1 MVVSLVK
8 VRRMLNMNFYQE
20 ITLIDQ
26 AEISPYVIWS
36 KLYTQLHI
44 ALAEIKDDSNKVS
57 IGVSFP
63 QYIFEEKT
71 ENQKPKINLGKKLR
85 LFSDSEANLKKLD
98 IRHWFEHLEDYVHI
112 TSIREVPSEIKGYAI
127 YKRKQ
132 VKTNAERLARH
143 RVKRGDIGFDE
154 ALARYSNVVTITN
167 LPYIEM
173 KSLSTSDKQSEKRFK
188 LFIEK
193 QSAEKSE
200 TQVFSTYGLSSVSSV
215 PEF

>member
-1 MVVSLVK
+1 M
-8 VRRMLNMNFYQE
+8 RYYQE

-26 AEISPYVIWS
+26 AEISPYFIWS
-36 KLYTQLHI
+36 KFYTQLHI
-44 ALAEIKDDSNKVS
+44 AFAEIKDTNDKVN

-71 ENQKPKINLGKKLR
+71 EDKNVKVSLGKKLR
-85 LFSDSEANLKKLD
+85 LFAQNEADLAKLD
-98 IRHWFEHLEDYVHI
+98 IKKWLDRLTDYVHV
-112 TSIREVPSEIKGYAI
+112 TSIREVPENIKSYAI

-154 ALARYSNVVTITN
+154 ALARYRHVVTTTD
-167 LPYIEM
+167 LPFIQM
-173 KSLSTSDKQSEKRFK
+173 KSLTSDKMFK

-193 QSAEKSE
+193 QSIGQSE
-200 TQVFSTYGLSSVSSV
+200 TQIFSTYGLSSESSV

>member
-1 MVVSLVK
+1 MK
-8 VRRMLNMNFYQE
+8 FYQE

-26 AEISPYVIWS
+26 AEISPYFIWS
-36 KLYTQLHI
+36 KLYNQLH
-44 ALAEIKDDSNKVS
+44 LAFAEQKDENDKVN

-71 ENQKPKINLGKKLR
+71 EKQRAKINLGKKIR
-85 LFSDSEANLKKLD
+85 LFAQTESDLKKLD
-98 IRHWFEHLEDYVHI
+98 IRKWVERLEDYVHI
-112 TSIREVPSEIKGYAI
+112 TSIREVPSSIKGYSI

-132 VKTNAERLARH
+132 VKSSAERLARH
-143 RVKRGDIGFDE
+143 DE
-154 ALARYSNVVTITN
+154 KKGRYSYENAFEHYKKFVKNTD
-167 LPYIEM
+167 LPYIQM
-173 KSLSTSDKQSEKRFK
+173 KSLTSEKHFK

>member
-1 MVVSLVK
+1 MK
-8 VRRMLNMNFYQE
+8 YYQE

-26 AEISPYVIWS
+26 AEISLYFIWS

-44 ALAEIKDDSNKVS
+44 ALAEIKDTNNKVDLS
-57 IGVSFP
+57 VSFP
-63 QYIFEEKT
+63 QYLFEK
-71 ENQKPKINLGKKLR
+71 NDKNSKVNLGKKLR
-85 LFSDSEANLKKLD
+85 LFAQNEADLKKLD
-98 IRHWFEHLEDYVHI
+98 LKKWLDRLTDYVHI
-112 TSIREVPSEIKGYAI
+112 TSIREVPENIKGYAI

-154 ALARYSNVVTITN
+154 ALARYSNVVTTTD
-167 LPYIEM
+167 LPFIQM
-173 KSLSTSDKQSEKRFK
+173 KSLTSDQVFK

-193 QSAEKSE
+193 KNAEQSES
-200 TQVFSTYGLSSVSSV
+200 QVFSTYGLSSESSV

>member
-1 MVVSLVK
+1 MK
-8 VRRMLNMNFYQE
+8 YYQE

-26 AEISPYVIWS
+26 AEISSYFIWS

-44 ALAEIKDDSNKVS
+44 ALAEIKDTNDKVN

-63 QYIFEEKT
+63 QYIFEEKI
-71 ENQKPKINLGKKLR
+71 EGKKAKVNMGKKLR
-85 LFSDSEANLKKLD
+85 LFAQNEADLKKLD
-98 IRHWFEHLEDYVHI
+98 LKKWLDRLTDYVHI
-112 TSIREVPSEIKGYAI
+112 TSIREVPENVKGYAI

-132 VKTNAERLARH
+132 VKTNATRLARH

-154 ALARYSNVVTITN
+154 ALARYSNVVTTTE
-167 LPYIEM
+167 LPFIQM
-173 KSLSTSDKQSEKRFK
+173 KSLTSDQMFK

-193 QSAEKSE
+193 RSIEQSKS
-200 TQVFSTYGLSSVSSV
+200 QVFSTYGLSSESSV

>member
-1 MVVSLVK
+1 MK
-8 VRRMLNMNFYQE
+8 FYQE

-26 AEISPYVIWS
+26 AEISPYFIWS

-44 ALAEIKDDSNKVS
+44 ALAEMKDESDKVS

-63 QYIFEEKT
+63 QYIFEEKV
-71 ENQKPKINLGKKLR
+71 ENQKAKINLGKKLR
-85 LFSDSEANLKKLD
+85 LFAESEDDLKKLD
-98 IRHWFEHLEDYVHI
+98 IRRWLERLEDYVHI
-112 TSIREVPSEIKGYAI
+112 TSIREVPSDIKDYAI

-132 VKTNAERLARH
+132 VKTNAQRLARH
-143 RVKRGDIGFDE
+143 RIKRGDIGFEE
-154 ALARYSNVVTITN
+154 ALARYSNVVTTTD

-173 KSLSTSDKQSEKRFK
+173 QSLSTSDEQSKKRFK

-193 QSAEKSE
+193 LPAEKSE
-200 TQVFSTYGLSSVSSV
+200 NQVFSTYGLSSESAV

>member
-1 MVVSLVK
+1 MK
-8 VRRMLNMNFYQE
+8 YYQE

-26 AEISPYVIWS
+26 AEISSYFIWS

-44 ALAEIKDDSNKVS
+44 ALAEIKDTNDKVN

-63 QYIFEEKT
+63 QYIFEEKI
-71 ENQKPKINLGKKLR
+71 EGKKAKVNMGKKLR
-85 LFSDSEANLKKLD
+85 LFAQNEADLKKLD
-98 IRHWFEHLEDYVHI
+98 LKKWLDRLTDYVHI
-112 TSIREVPSEIKGYAI
+112 TSIREVPENVKGYAI

-132 VKTNAERLARH
+132 VKTNATRLARH

-154 ALARYSNVVTITN
+154 ALARYSNVVTTTD
-167 LPYIEM
+167 LPFVQM
-173 KSLSTSDKQSEKRFK
+173 KSLTSDQMFK

-193 QSAEKSE
+193 KNANQSE
-200 TQVFSTYGLSSVSSV
+200 TQVFSTYGLSSESSV

>member
-1 MVVSLVK
+1 MK
-8 VRRMLNMNFYQE
+8 FYQE

-26 AEISPYVIWS
+26 AEISPYFIWS

-44 ALAEIKDDSNKVS
+44 ALAEIKDDSDKVG
-57 IGVSFP
+57 IGASFP
-63 QYIFEEKT
+63 QYIFEEKV
-71 ENQKPKINLGKKLR
+71 ENQKARINLGNKLR
-85 LFSDSEANLKKLD
+85 LFAESEADLKKLD
-98 IRHWFEHLEDYVHI
+98 IRRWLERLEDYVHVI
-112 TSIREVPSEIKGYAI
+112 SIREVPNDIKNYAI

-132 VKTNAERLARH
+132 VKTNAQRLARH

-154 ALARYSNVVTITN
+154 ALARYSNVVTTTN
-167 LPYIEM
+167 FPYIEM
-173 KSLSTSDKQSEKRFK
+173 KSLSTSDQQSEKRFK

-193 QSAEKSE
+193 QPAEKTE

>member
-1 MVVSLVK
+1 MK
-8 VRRMLNMNFYQE
+8 YYQE

-26 AEISPYVIWS
+26 AEISSYFIWS

-44 ALAEIKDDSNKVS
+44 ALAEIKDTNDKVN

-63 QYIFEEKT
+63 QYIFEEKI
-71 ENQKPKINLGKKLR
+71 EDKKAKINMGKKLR
-85 LFSDSEANLKKLD
+85 LFAQDEADLKKLD
-98 IRHWFEHLEDYVHI
+98 LKKWLDRLTDYVHI
-112 TSIREVPSEIKGYAI
+112 TSIREVPENIKSYAI

-154 ALARYSNVVTITN
+154 ALARYSNVVTTTE
-167 LPYIEM
+167 LPFIQM
-173 KSLSTSDKQSEKRFK
+173 KSLTSDQMFK

-193 QSAEKSE
+193 RSIEQSKS
-200 TQVFSTYGLSSVSSV
+200 QVFSTYGLSSESSV

>member
-1 MVVSLVK
+1 MK
-8 VRRMLNMNFYQE
+8 FYQE

-26 AEISPYVIWS
+26 AEISPYFIWS

-44 ALAEIKDDSNKVS
+44 GLAELKDANEKVN

-63 QYIFEEKT
+63 KYIYEQGRE
-71 ENQKPKINLGKKLR
+71 GKKTKVHLGDKLR
-85 LFSDSEANLKKLD
+85 IFAETQADLEKLNIKK
-98 IRHWFEHLEDYVHI
+98 WLERLTDYLHI
-112 TSIREVPSEIKGYAI
+112 TSIREVPEAKITGYAT
-127 YKRKQ
+127 YSRKQ

-154 ALARYSNVVTITN
+154 ALARYSNVVTTTD
-167 LPYIEM
+167 LPYIQM
-173 KSLSTSDKQSEKRFK
+173 KSLTSDKSFK

-193 QSAEKSE
+193 KIANQSEN
-200 TQVFSTYGLSSVSSV
+200 QVFSTYGLSSESSV

>member
-1 MVVSLVK
+1 MK
-8 VRRMLNMNFYQE
+8 YYQE

-26 AEISPYVIWS
+26 AEISSYFIWS

-44 ALAEIKDDSNKVS
+44 ALAEVKDTNNKVN

-63 QYIFEEKT
+63 QYLFEK
-71 ENQKPKINLGKKLR
+71 NDKNSKVNLGKKLR
-85 LFSDSEANLKKLD
+85 IFAQNEADLKKLD
-98 IRHWFEHLEDYVHI
+98 LKKWLDRLTDYVHI
-112 TSIREVPSEIKGYAI
+112 TSIREVPENIKSYAI

-154 ALARYSNVVTITN
+154 ALVRYSNVVTATD
-167 LPYIEM
+167 LPFVQM
-173 KSLSTSDKQSEKRFK
+173 KSLTSDQVFK

-193 QSAEKSE
+193 KNAEQSES
-200 TQVFSTYGLSSVSSV
+200 QVFSTYGLSLQSSV

>member
-1 MVVSLVK
+1 M
-8 VRRMLNMNFYQE
+8 RYYQE

-26 AEISPYVIWS
+26 AEISPYFIWS

-44 ALAEIKDDSNKVS
+44 AFAEVKDINDKVN

-71 ENQKPKINLGKKLR
+71 EDKNVKVSLGKKLR
-85 LFSDSEANLKKLD
+85 LFAQNEADLAKLD
-98 IRHWFEHLEDYVHI
+98 IKKWLDRLTDYVHV
-112 TSIREVPSEIKGYAI
+112 TSIREVPENIKSYAI

-154 ALARYSNVVTITN
+154 ALARYRHVVTTTD
-167 LPYIEM
+167 LPFIQM
-173 KSLSTSDKQSEKRFK
+173 KSLTSDKMFK

-193 QSAEKSE
+193 RSIEQSE
-200 TQVFSTYGLSSVSSV
+200 TQVFSTYGLSSESSV

>member
-1 MVVSLVK
+1 MK
-8 VRRMLNMNFYQE
+8 YYQE

-26 AEISPYVIWS
+26 AEISSYFIWS

-44 ALAEIKDDSNKVS
+44 VLAEVKDTNNKVN

-63 QYIFEEKT
+63 QYLFEK
-71 ENQKPKINLGKKLR
+71 NDKNSKVNLGKKLR
-85 LFSDSEANLKKLD
+85 IFAQNEADLKKLD
-98 IRHWFEHLEDYVHI
+98 LKKWLDRLTDYVHI
-112 TSIREVPSEIKGYAI
+112 TSIREVPENIKSYAI

-154 ALARYSNVVTITN
+154 ALARYSNVVTTTD
-167 LPYIEM
+167 LPFVQM
-173 KSLSTSDKQSEKRFK
+173 KSLTSDQVFK

-193 QSAEKSE
+193 KNAEQSES
-200 TQVFSTYGLSSVSSV
+200 QVFSTYGLSSESSV

>member
-1 MVVSLVK
+1 MK
-8 VRRMLNMNFYQE
+8 FYQE

-26 AEISPYVIWS
+26 AEISPYFIWS

-44 ALAEIKDDSNKVS
+44 ALAESKDTDNKVNVG
-57 IGVSFP
+57 ISFP
-63 QYIFEEKT
+63 QYIFEK
-71 ENQKPKINLGKKLR
+71 KIEGGKATVNLGKKLR
-85 LFSDSEANLKKLD
+85 IFAQSEAELQTLDLKKWLD
-98 IRHWFEHLEDYVHI
+98 RLTDYVHM
-112 TSIREVPSEIKGYAI
+112 TSIREVPEKVKGYAI

-132 VKTNAERLARH
+132 VKTNAQRLARH

-154 ALARYSNVVTITN
+154 ALARYSNVLTTTD

-173 KSLSTSDKQSEKRFK
+173 LSLSTSDEQDKKCFK

-193 QSAEKSE
+193 QSAQQSA
-200 TQVFSTYGLSSVSSV
+200 THVFSTYGLSSESSV

>member
-1 MVVSLVK
+1 MK
-8 VRRMLNMNFYQE
+8 YYQE

-26 AEISPYVIWS
+26 AEISSYFIWS

-44 ALAEIKDDSNKVS
+44 ALAKIKDTNDKVN

-63 QYIFEEKT
+63 QYRFNQEKS
-71 ENQKPKINLGKKLR
+71 IGFLGTKLR
-85 LFSDSEANLKKLD
+85 LFAPNEADLKKLD
-98 IRHWFEHLEDYVHI
+98 LKKWLDRLTDYVHI
-112 TSIREVPSEIKGYAI
+112 TSIREVPENVKGYAI

-132 VKTNAERLARH
+132 VKTNATRLARH

-154 ALARYSNVVTITN
+154 ALARYSNVVTTTE
-167 LPYIEM
+167 LPFIQM
-173 KSLSTSDKQSEKRFK
+173 KSLTSDQMFK

-193 QSAEKSE
+193 RSIEQSKS
-200 TQVFSTYGLSSVSSV
+200 QVFSTYGLSSESSV

>member
-1 MVVSLVK
+1 MK
-8 VRRMLNMNFYQE
+8 YYQE

-26 AEISPYVIWS
+26 AEISSYFIWS

-44 ALAEIKDDSNKVS
+44 ALAKIKDTNDKVN

-63 QYIFEEKT
+63 QYIFEEKI
-71 ENQKPKINLGKKLR
+71 EDKKAKINVGKKLR
-85 LFSDSEANLKKLD
+85 LFAPNEADLKKLD
-98 IRHWFEHLEDYVHI
+98 LKKWLDRLTDYVHI
-112 TSIREVPSEIKGYAI
+112 TSIREVPENVKGYAI

-154 ALARYSNVVTITN
+154 ALARYSNVVTTTD
-167 LPYIEM
+167 LPYIQM
-173 KSLSTSDKQSEKRFK
+173 LSLSTSDEQDKKRFK

-193 QSAEKSE
+193 QSIEQSKS
-200 TQVFSTYGLSSVSSV
+200 QVFSTYGLSSESSV

>member
-1 MVVSLVK
+1 MK
-8 VRRMLNMNFYQE
+8 FYQE
-20 ITLIDQ
+20 MTLIDQ

-44 ALAEIKDDSNKVS
+44 ALAEIKDESDQVN

-63 QYIFEEKT
+63 QYIFEEKA
-71 ENQKPKINLGKKLR
+71 ENQKGKINLGKKLR
-85 LFSDSEANLKKLD
+85 LFAALEEDLKKFD
-98 IRHWFEHLEDYVHI
+98 IRHWLERLEDYVHI
-112 TSIREVPSEIKGYAI
+112 TSIREVPRDIKGYAI

-132 VKTNAERLARH
+132 VKTNAQRLARH

-154 ALARYSNVVTITN
+154 ALARYSNVITTTN

-173 KSLSTSDKQSEKRFK
+173 KSLSTSDQQSEKHFK

-193 QSAEKSE
+193 QLAEQSE